1 MMSRRLPGMHVTGK
15 SRLSNGSKAGRQL
28 KIRATLLVLCLICV
42 AFYVNNF
49 ASSTSILVS
58 TNPDV
63 PSTQPPTLT
72 LSQEL
77 SFTKSGLGAMKNSSS
92 AQDDSSSTK
101 VKNVEVR
108 KETKQLV
115 EYPRACQSQKEK
127 FPINWVMFF
136 GDSNMRN
143 TYVWWTTYLNKKR
156 SKTNGTFVRGSTYG
170 VDTAKDY
177 ARRWADQE
185 VLFPPLQQLGEND
198 VDQSVQRYS
207 FRFLHGSETEFVHD
221 TRNWDIPR
229 TAAPKPK
236 PEDISEMLR
245 NRNETSVDGGGSGHD
260 GKRNDEH
267 DSMWE
272 GRVHPSDFALWATEH
287 QKPIDDNS
295 KPFNRWMDKW
305 EKKTSPDIVILTQG
319 WGGVPRWN
327 EIDIVKNVVK
337 GNPETLFIWAP
348 MYVTDRTPE
357 RYNHYVEAG
366 LFSWSEPNLRTLDLW
381 DMVQTLPKP
390 HRGKSLYHVPA
401 GGSYMEKFMSRIWNE
416 VTLCSESNKTLGV
429 GG

>member
-1 MMSRRLPGMHVTGK
+1 MSRRLPGMHVTGK

-72 LSQEL
+72 LSLEL

-101 VKNVEVR
+101 VKNVEIR

-207 FRFLHGSETEFVHD
+207 FRFLHGSGTEFVHD
-221 TRNWDIPR
+221 ARNWDIPR

-245 NRNETSVDGGGSGHD
+245 NRNETSVDGGGSGHED
-260 GKRNDEH
+260 KRNDEH

-272 GRVHPSDFALWATEH
+272 GR
-287 QKPIDDNS
+287 
-295 KPFNRWMDKW
+295 
-305 EKKTSPDIVILTQG
+305 G

-348 MYVTDRTPE
+348 LYVTDRTPE
-357 RYNHYVEAG
+357 RYNHYVEAA

-381 DMVQTLPKP
+381 NMVQTLPKP

-401 GGSYMEKFMSRIWNE
+401 GGSYMKKFMSRIWNE
-416 VTLCSESNKTLGV
+416 VTLCSESNETLGV